1 MAAVSDDQGRH
12 ALSDAALG
20 ERVDEERHVGVA
32 VLLDEARG
40 DEVPGG
46 VYGLCGFPVAEPSH
60 RDDPVAYDRDVGS
73 EPGAAGTVEHAA
85 VLDEQVVHVC
95 LRLRR
100 FALGYSKKA
109 GFSRPPGARSC
120 SGLIGECPHTPGRP
134 LSETFA

>member
-1 MAAVSDDQGRH
+1 MPWRMQLWASGSTRNA
-12 ALSDAALG
+12 
-20 ERVDEERHVGVA
+20 HVGVA

-60 RDDPVAYDRDVGS
+60 RDDPVADDRDVGS
-73 EPGAAGTVEHAA
+73 EPGAAGAVEHAA

-100 FALGYSKKA
+100 FALGYRKMMGSA
-109 GFSRPPGARSC
+109 PQTSGCPPSRA
-120 SGLIGECPHTPGRP
+120 
-134 LSETFA
+134 